1 MRRMM
6 SASIMAIAAAGCGS
20 RSDLADPEPPA
31 AVRLA
36 TFDAGLASDTP
47 YAEERAP
54 RAAAA
59 LAALPLDALC
69 VQQLWRPADADMVR
83 AATAASLP
91 NAITAPPEP
100 GPAEADGGFRY
111 DGSTGLVLLT
121 RLPVLESGLLALES
135 SLLRRAVLYAR
146 LDAPAGELAVF
157 CTNLGGVRG
166 MAYPWQGSQADE
178 QRAQV
183 EALLAFVD
191 AKARALDSV
200 IVLGNL
206 ETGPAV
212 GDAEAV
218 APNVYARLLSAGL
231 LSPFAAQP
239 DAGCTYC
246 AENPLVGPSSS
257 RPPSLVD
264 HVLVAR
270 PLGQTSAERIL
281 SDRIR
286 VHVGGQEIGTA
297 YSDHYGVMATL
308 SP

>member
-6 SASIMAIAAAGCGS
+6 SASIVAIVAAGCGS
-20 RSDLADPEPPA
+20 RSDLGDPEPPA
-31 AVRLA
+31 PVRVA
-36 TFDAGLASDTP
+36 TFDAGLATDTP

-59 LAALPLDALC
+59 LAALPVDVLC
-69 VQQLWRPADADMVR
+69 VQQLWRAADADLVR
-83 AATAASLP
+83 AATASSLP
-91 NAITAPPEP
+91 TAITAPPQP
-100 GPAEADGGFRY
+100 GAAEAEGGFRY
-111 DGSTGLVLLT
+111 DGSTGLALLT
-121 RLPVLESGLLALES
+121 RLPVIERGLLALDS
-135 SLLRRAVLYAR
+135 ALLRRAVLYAR
-146 LDAPAGELAVF
+146 LDAPFGQLAVF

-178 QRAQV
+178 QRAQI

-191 AKARALDSV
+191 AKARAQDTV
-200 IVLGNL
+200 VVLGDL
-206 ETGPAV
+206 DTGPAV

-231 LSPFAAQP
+231 LSPFASQP

-270 PLGQTSAERIL
+270 PPGQTSAERIL

-297 YSDHYGVMATL
+297 YSDHYGVLATL